1 MKKIA
6 NVFFT
11 IAAGVFM
18 TFLIIKIMPG
28 DPVTILANELRSS
41 QGISEADAM
50 SRAISMLNY
59 DPSQSLLQQ
68 IGHFVMQLIRGD
80 LGTSIRFRTPVLSI
94 VLSALPWTLFSAGV
108 ATILSYIVGTKIG
121 LMVAWLKN
129 KRLNAIT
136 ETLTSMVG
144 SFPDY
149 IIGFFLVSIFAVQ
162 LVWLPSRGAYGSQVT
177 AGLNV
182 PFLVSVGRHGILPIT
197 AIFIVYLAN
206 WILNMRGSAM
216 NVMHQ
221 EYIKYA
227 RARGLSDGVIRAKYV
242 GKNARL
248 PMITTLGTTFGLL
261 LGGAPLIEN
270 IFSYPGLGY
279 YLNTAIAVRDIP
291 LMQGM
296 FFMIIVTVVGANV
309 IVDTLYG
316 YLDPRLRRQSA

>member
-1 MKKIA
+1 MKKLA

-11 IAAGVFM
+11 ITAGVFM

-28 DPVTILANELRSS
+28 DPVTILANELRST

-59 DPSQSLLQQ
+59 DPSQPLLQQ
-68 IGHFVMQLIRGD
+68 IGHFILQLLKGD

-108 ATILSYIVGTKIG
+108 ATILSYMAGTRIG
-121 LMVAWLKN
+121 LMVAWSKN
-129 KRLNAIT
+129 KRLNTVT

-149 IIGFFLVSIFAVQ
+149 LIGFFLVSLFAVQ
-162 LVWLPSRGAYGSQVT
+162 LVWLPSRGAYGSQVMV
-177 AGLNV
+177 GLNL
-182 PFLVSVGRHGILPIT
+182 PFLISVARHGILPIS
-197 AIFIVYLAN
+197 AIFVVYLAN

-227 RARGLSDGVIRAKYV
+227 RARGLSDGVIRKKYV

-291 LMQGM
+291 LKQGM

-316 YLDPRLRRQSA
+316 YLDPRLRRQTE

>member
-1 MKKIA
+1 MENKLA
-6 NVFFT
+6 NVLIT

-28 DPVTILANELRSS
+28 DPVMILANELRSS
-41 QGISEADAM
+41 LGISEADAIN
-50 SRAISMLNY
+50 RAVAMLNY
-59 DPSQSLLQQ
+59 DPSQPLIQQ
-68 IGHFVMQLIRGD
+68 IGQFIANLIRGD
-80 LGTSIRFRTPVLSI
+80 LGTSIRFRTPVLDI
-94 VLSALPWTLFSAGV
+94 VLSALPWTLFSAGT
-108 ATILSYIVGTKIG
+108 ATILSYIVGTEVG
-121 LMVAWLKN
+121 LFVAWSKN
-129 KRLNAIT
+129 KRINAVT
-136 ETLTSMVG
+136 ELLTSIIG

-149 IIGFFLVSIFAVQ
+149 VVGFFLVSIFAVQ
-162 LVWLPSRGAYGSQVT
+162 LAWLPSRGAYSSRAMVGFN
-177 AGLNV
+177 G
-182 PFLVSVGRHGILPIT
+182 PFIWSVLIHGILPIA

-227 RARGLSDGVIRAKYV
+227 RARGLSDKVIRKKYV

-248 PMITTLGTTFGLL
+248 PMVTTLGTTFGML

-296 FFMIIVTVVGANV
+296 FFMIIVTVVGANF
-309 IVDTLYG
+309 IVDSLYG
-316 YLDPRLRRQSA
+316 LLDPRLRRRG

>member
-1 MKKIA
+1 MKKLA
-6 NVFFT
+6 NVFLT
-11 IAAGVFM
+11 ITAGVFM

-28 DPVTILANELRSS
+28 DPVTILANELRST

-59 DPSQSLLQQ
+59 DPSQPLLQQ
-68 IGHFVMQLIRGD
+68 ISHFILQLLRGN

-94 VLSALPWTLFSAGV
+94 VFSALPWTLFSAGV
-108 ATILSYIVGTKIG
+108 ATILSYMVGTRIG
-121 LMVAWLKN
+121 LMIAWSKN
-129 KRLNAIT
+129 KRLNMVT

-149 IIGFFLVSIFAVQ
+149 IIGFFLVSLFAVQ

-177 AGLNV
+177 VGLNL
-182 PFLVSVGRHGILPIT
+182 PFLISVGRHGILPIS
-197 AIFIVYLAN
+197 AIFVVYLAN

-227 RARGLSDGVIRAKYV
+227 RARGLSDGVIRKKYV

-316 YLDPRLRRQSA
+316 YLDPRLRRQSE

>member
-1 MKKIA
+1 MKKLA

-11 IAAGVFM
+11 ITAGVFM

-28 DPVTILANELRSS
+28 DPVTILANELRST

-59 DPSQSLLQQ
+59 DPSQPLLQQ
-68 IGHFVMQLIRGD
+68 IGHFILQLLRGD

-108 ATILSYIVGTKIG
+108 ATILSYMAGTRIG
-121 LMVAWLKN
+121 LMVAWSKN
-129 KRLNAIT
+129 KRLNTVT

-149 IIGFFLVSIFAVQ
+149 LIGFFLVSLFAVQ
-162 LVWLPSRGAYGSQVT
+162 LVWLPSRGAYGSQVMV
-177 AGLNV
+177 GLNL
-182 PFLVSVGRHGILPIT
+182 PFLISVTRHGILPIS
-197 AIFIVYLAN
+197 AIFVVYLSN

-227 RARGLSDGVIRAKYV
+227 RARGLSDGVIRKKYV

-316 YLDPRLRRQSA
+316 YLDPRLRRQTE

>member
-1 MKKIA
+1 MKKLA

-11 IAAGVFM
+11 ITAGVFM

-28 DPVTILANELRSS
+28 DPVTILANELRST

-59 DPSQSLLQQ
+59 DPSQPLLQQ
-68 IGHFVMQLIRGD
+68 IGHFILQLLKGD

-108 ATILSYIVGTKIG
+108 ATILSYMAGTRIG
-121 LMVAWLKN
+121 LMVAWSKN
-129 KRLNAIT
+129 KRLNTVT

-149 IIGFFLVSIFAVQ
+149 LIGFFLVSLFAVQ

-177 AGLNV
+177 VGLNL
-182 PFLVSVGRHGILPIT
+182 PFLISVVRHGILPIS
-197 AIFIVYLAN
+197 AIFVVYLAN

-227 RARGLSDGVIRAKYV
+227 RARGLSDGVIRKKYV

-316 YLDPRLRRQSA
+316 YLDPRLRRQTE

>member
-1 MKKIA
+1 
-6 NVFFT
+6 
-11 IAAGVFM
+11 M

-28 DPVTILANELRSS
+28 DPVTILANELRST

-59 DPSQSLLQQ
+59 DPSQPLLQQ
-68 IGHFVMQLIRGD
+68 IGHFILQLLKGD

-108 ATILSYIVGTKIG
+108 ATILSYMAGTRIG
-121 LMVAWLKN
+121 LMVAWSKN
-129 KRLNAIT
+129 KRLNTVT

-149 IIGFFLVSIFAVQ
+149 LIGFFLVSLFAVQ

-177 AGLNV
+177 VGFNL
-182 PFLVSVGRHGILPIT
+182 PFLISVVRHGILPIS
-197 AIFIVYLAN
+197 AIFVVYLAN

-227 RARGLSDGVIRAKYV
+227 RARGLSDGVIRKKYV

-316 YLDPRLRRQSA
+316 YLDPRLRRQTE

>member
-1 MKKIA
+1 MKKLA

-11 IAAGVFM
+11 ITAGVFM

-28 DPVTILANELRSS
+28 DPVTILANELRST
-41 QGISEADAM
+41 QGISEEDAM

-59 DPSQSLLQQ
+59 DPSQPLLQQ
-68 IGHFVMQLIRGD
+68 IGHFILQLLKGD

-108 ATILSYIVGTKIG
+108 ATILSYMAGTRIG
-121 LMVAWLKN
+121 LMVAWSKN
-129 KRLNAIT
+129 KRLNTVT

-149 IIGFFLVSIFAVQ
+149 LIGFFLVSLFAVQ

-177 AGLNV
+177 VGLNL
-182 PFLVSVGRHGILPIT
+182 PFLISVARHGILPIS
-197 AIFIVYLAN
+197 AIFVVYLAN

-227 RARGLSDGVIRAKYV
+227 RARGLSDGVIRKKYV

-316 YLDPRLRRQSA
+316 YLDPRLRRQAE

>member
-1 MKKIA
+1 MKKLA

-11 IAAGVFM
+11 ITAGVFM

-28 DPVTILANELRSS
+28 DPVTILANELRST

-59 DPSQSLLQQ
+59 DPSQPLLQQ
-68 IGHFVMQLIRGD
+68 IGHFILQLLRGD

-108 ATILSYIVGTKIG
+108 AIILSYMAGTRIG
-121 LMVAWLKN
+121 LMVAWSKN
-129 KRLNAIT
+129 KRLNTVT

-149 IIGFFLVSIFAVQ
+149 LIGFFLVSLFAVQ
-162 LVWLPSRGAYGSQVT
+162 LVWLPSRGAYGSQVMV
-177 AGLNV
+177 GLNL
-182 PFLVSVGRHGILPIT
+182 PFLISVAHHGILPIS
-197 AIFIVYLAN
+197 AIFVVYLAN

-227 RARGLSDGVIRAKYV
+227 RARGLSDGVIRKKYV

-316 YLDPRLRRQSA
+316 YLDPRLRRQTE

>member
-1 MKKIA
+1 MKKLA
-6 NVFFT
+6 NVFLT
-11 IAAGVFM
+11 ITAGVFM

-28 DPVTILANELRSS
+28 DPVTILANELRST

-59 DPSQSLLQQ
+59 DPSQPLLQQ
-68 IGHFVMQLIRGD
+68 ISHFIMQLLRGN

-94 VLSALPWTLFSAGV
+94 VFSALPWTLFSAGV
-108 ATILSYIVGTKIG
+108 ATILSYMVGTRIG
-121 LMVAWLKN
+121 LMIAWSKN
-129 KRLNAIT
+129 KRLNMVT

-149 IIGFFLVSIFAVQ
+149 IIGFFLVSLFAVQ

-177 AGLNV
+177 VGLNL
-182 PFLVSVGRHGILPIT
+182 PFLISVGRHGILPIS
-197 AIFIVYLAN
+197 AIFVVYLAN

-227 RARGLSDGVIRAKYV
+227 RARGLSDGVIRTKYV

-316 YLDPRLRRQSA
+316 YLDPRLRRQSE